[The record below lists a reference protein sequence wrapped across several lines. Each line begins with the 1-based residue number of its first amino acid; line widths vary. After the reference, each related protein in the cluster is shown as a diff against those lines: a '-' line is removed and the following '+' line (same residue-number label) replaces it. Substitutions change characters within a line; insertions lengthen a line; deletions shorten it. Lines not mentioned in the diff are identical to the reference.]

1 MWYAESMKNK
11 DARDQIVSDLKNN
24 VFSLSAHALER
35 MAQRDLAAVD
45 IIALIDGGA
54 LKNPVWNIENES
66 WNFTGR
72 GFSEGLFTIACA
84 YEDDGTLI
92 VTVFWE

>member
-1 MWYAESMKNK
+1 MKNREALGK
-11 DARDQIVSDLKNN
+11 IVSDLENN
-24 VFSLSAHALER
+24 LFSLSAHALER
-35 MAQRDLAAVD
+35 MAQRDLAAID
-45 IIALIDGGA
+45 IIALIEGGA
-54 LKNPVWNIENES
+54 LKNPIWNIENES

-92 VTVFWE
+92 ITVFWE